1 MRYRLG
7 LDLGATS
14 LGWAAFRLSDDGE
27 PCALIRS
34 GVRIFS
40 DGRNPKDGSSLAVS
54 RRNARSMRRRRDRL
68 LRRKKRLLTALTEL
82 GLFPKDLAERRSL
95 EPCNP
100 YELRARGLDQ
110 ALAPYE
116 FGRALFHLNQR
127 RGFKS
132 NRKTDKAASEAGLMK
147 SAIEAVKLRLA
158 NEGARTIGEWLYQRM
173 KIGLTV
179 RARYRETRVEREGK
193 SRLDKSYDLYIDRAM
208 IEAEFDALWN
218 AQSALQPHLYT
229 RTMRERLHD
238 ILFFQRPLKPVVPG
252 RCTFIPDELRA
263 PLALPSV
270 QRFRIYQEVNNLRLL
285 DSTLRLEPLSRSDR
299 DKVVQALEKSAKRSF
314 DQIRKLLG
322 LEGTDTFS
330 LEDAK
335 RQELKGN
342 RTSAELSKKHY
353 FGPEWHD
360 FPLELQDEIV
370 LRLLNEESDAV
381 LINWLQQHVGV
392 SEGVARALADAS
404 LPDGY
409 GALSLK
415 AIQRILPE
423 LCSDVITYDQAV
435 RKAGFDSHSALDHAE
450 DGEIWPDLPYYGEVL
465 QRHIGIG
472 TGNPLDLPERRF
484 GRIANPTVHIGL
496 NQLRLVVNSLIR
508 QYGHPSQVVVE
519 VARDLKKS
527 KRERDDDNRRQAEN
541 QKRNQR
547 IRTQIADVLNT
558 SLERVRHAD
567 VQKVNL
573 WEELSFDAADRR
585 CPYSGVQISLAM
597 LLSDEVEI
605 EHILPFSRTLD
616 DSLSNKTVSMR
627 RVNRIKANQTPW
639 EAFGKQ
645 SVAGIDYSDI
655 LRRAE
660 RMPRNKRYRFA
671 QDGYEQWLRDDAGF
685 LARALNDTRYLSRL
699 AREYLRVIC
708 PKGTWVIPGTLTAKL
723 RRQFGLNTILSRS
736 PEKNRNDHRHH
747 AVDACV
753 VGVTDRALLQQVSRV
768 SAVACGQGMDR
779 LIEKLSLP
787 WPTYRDHVSR
797 AVASIWVSHKPD
809 HSHEAAM
816 HNETAYGLLGNG
828 MVRTHKY
835 VDGQRVREESK
846 LVVIPMTA
854 KAAVHRHGVLP
865 DGSHRPYKG
874 YKGDSNYCIEI
885 FREEGGKWAAQVVS
899 TFQAYQVVKA
909 QGVQGLRNPHK
920 SLSGKPLVMRLMRND
935 MVRLEHQGELRTLRV
950 ATISGNGQVFMAEH
964 NEANTDARN
973 RSKELPYV
981 SKMAGSFKASKARRV
996 TVSPTGVVRDPGFT
1010 G

>member
-7 LDLGATS
+7 LDLGSTS
-14 LGWAAFRLSDDGE
+14 LGWAVIRLSDDDR
-27 PCALIRS
+27 PCAIIRS

-54 RRNARSMRRRRDRL
+54 RRNARSMRRRRNRCL
-68 LRRKKRLLTALTEL
+68 KRKKRLLTELTEL
-82 GLFPKDLAERRSL
+82 GLFPENLTERRSL
-95 EPCNP
+95 EPRNP
-100 YELRARGLDQ
+100 YELRARALDHP
-110 ALAPYE
+110 LTPYE

-132 NRKTDKAASEAGLMK
+132 NRKTDKTASEAGLMK

-158 NEGARTIGEWLYQRM
+158 SEGARTIGEWLHKRM
-173 KIGLTV
+173 KLGFTV
-179 RARYRETRVEREGK
+179 RARYRETRVQQEGK

-208 IEAEFDALWN
+208 IEAEFDALWY
-218 AQSALQPHLYT
+218 AQLALQPHLYSV
-229 RTMRERLHD
+229 TMRERVRD
-238 ILFFQRPLKPVVPG
+238 ILFFQRSLKPAKPG
-252 RCTFIPDELRA
+252 RCTFIPEELRA

-285 DSTLRLEPLSRSDR
+285 DPTLRLRPLSTTDR
-299 DKVVQALEKSAKRSF
+299 DKLVLELEKSTKRSF

-322 LEGTDTFS
+322 LDSTTKFS

-335 RQELKGN
+335 RHEIKGN
-342 RTSAELSKKHY
+342 RTSTELAKRHL
-353 FGPEWHD
+353 FGPEWHK

-370 LRLLNEESDAV
+370 LRLLNEEDEPV
-381 LINWLQQHVGV
+381 LIKWLKQNTGA
-392 SEGVARALADAS
+392 SEEMAKALVDVS

-409 GALSLK
+409 GALSSK

-435 RKAGFDSHSALDHAE
+435 RAAGFDSHSALDYAE
-450 DGEIWPDLPYYGEVL
+450 DGEIWPALPYYGEVL
-465 QRHIGIG
+465 QRHIGMG
-472 TGNPLDLPERRF
+472 TGNPSDLLERRF
-484 GRIANPTVHIGL
+484 GKIANPTVHIGL
-496 NQLRLVVNSLIR
+496 NQLRLVVNGLIR
-508 QYGHPSQVVVE
+508 QYGHPAQVVVE

-527 KRERDDDNRRQAEN
+527 KRERDDDSRRQAEN
-541 QKRNQR
+541 QKQNQR
-547 IRTQIADVLNT
+547 IRNQIAGVLDIT
-558 SLERVRHAD
+558 PERVKHAD
-567 VQKVNL
+567 VQKVIL

-597 LLSDEVEI
+597 LLSNEVEI

-616 DSLSNKTVSMR
+616 DGLSNKTVSMR

-645 SVAGIDYSDI
+645 SVSGIDYRGI
-655 LRRAE
+655 LQRAA
-660 RMPRNKRYRFA
+660 RMPSNKRYRFA

-723 RRQFGLNTILSRS
+723 RHQFGLNTILSRS

-747 AVDACV
+747 AIDACV
-753 VGVTDRALLQQVSRV
+753 IGVTDRALLQKVSSV
-768 SAVACGQGMDR
+768 SAQNRSQGLERM
-779 LIEKLSLP
+779 IEKLPSP

-797 AVASIWVSHKPD
+797 AVAAIWVSHKPD

-816 HNETAYGLLGNG
+816 HNETAYGLLANG

-835 VDGQRVREESK
+835 QNGQRVCEESK
-846 LVVIPMTA
+846 LAVIPMTA
-854 KAAVHRHGVLP
+854 PAAAHRHGLLA

-885 FREEGGKWAAQVVS
+885 FKDEGEKWAAQVIS
-899 TFQAYQVVKA
+899 TFQAYQVVKEEGIEA
-909 QGVQGLRNPHK
+909 LRPPNK
-920 SLSGKPLVMRLMRND
+920 SLSGKQLVMRLIRND
-935 MVRLEHQGELRTLRV
+935 MVRLEHQGEHRTLRV
-950 ATISGNGQVFMAEH
+950 VSISTNGQVLMAEH
-964 NEANTDARN
+964 FEANTDARN
-973 RSKELPYV
+973 RSKELRYV
-981 SKMAGSFKASKARRV
+981 SKMASSFKTSKARRISI
-996 TVSPTGVVRDPGFT
+996 SPTGLVRDPGFKD
-1010 G
+1010 